1 MNAQHNEMTM
11 DEMDQVNGG
20 FLMLLFYAI
29 ASKPANAPAVGGK
42 TYRKA
47 GDETIGKI
55 KESMGAGV
63 VADENGKPCTDPF
76 RT

>member
-42 TYRKA
+42 TYKTA
-47 GDETIGKI
+47 GEETIGKI
-55 KESMGAGV
+55 KGSTGTGV
-63 VADENGKPCTDPF
+63 VADEDGKPCTDPF

>member
-1 MNAQHNEMTM
+1 MNVQPNEMTM

-29 ASKPANAPAVGGK
+29 ASKPANAPAPGGK
-42 TYRKA
+42 TYKKA

-55 KESMGAGV
+55 KESMGTGV
-63 VADENGKPCTDPF
+63 VADENGKPCTDRFPI
-76 RT
+76 